1 MYLESPRLIIRDL
14 DESMAESIQLNS
26 LDADNRRFL
35 PDEVFETPAR
45 ALAALQYL
53 IARYDDQEGPFVYAI
68 FLKEGQ
74 QIGYI
79 QLVKIQEGWEIG
91 FQVSQAYRGLGYAT
105 EAVKAFL
112 PAIMDQLGIPLVYGI
127 CLQANLGSRKVM
139 EKCGFRLFYEGPGYY
154 QGDRSPIG
162 KYLFQ
167 GEKHEG
173 KLPNHKS

>member
-1 MYLESPRLIIRDL
+1 MYLESPRLIIRNL
-14 DESMAESIQLNS
+14 DESMAESIHLNS

-35 PDEVFETPAR
+35 PDEVFETPAQ

-68 FLKEGQ
+68 LLKEGQ

-91 FQVSQAYRGLGYAT
+91 FQIALAYRKRGYAT
-105 EAVKAFL
+105 EAAKVFL

-139 EKCGFRLFYEGPGYY
+139 ERCGFGLIYEGSGHYR
-154 QGDRSPIG
+154 GKMVPIC

-167 GEKHEG
+167 D
-173 KLPNHKS
+173 LPPNK